1 MVRLKDLKDLTMLR
15 TLVSLL
21 VASAFSAQAATD
33 LKPQTEPAIKT
44 IQPQMLQWRRHFH
57 QYPELSNREVNT
69 AKKVAEHLK
78 SLGLEVQSGIAHHG
92 VLGVLKGAKPGP
104 TVALRADMDAL
115 PVTEQVDLPFASKV
129 RSTFN
134 GQEVGVMHACG
145 HDAHTAM
152 LMATASVLTQLKSQI
167 AGTILFVFQPAEE
180 GPPAG
185 EEGGAKLM
193 LKEGVF
199 AQYKP
204 DAIFGLHVWPGPAG
218 QLQVKSEGIMAA
230 ADSFNIT
237 VKGKQV
243 HGSSPWRGVD
253 PIAVTGQLITALHQ
267 IPARQLDV
275 TQAPAVLSVGQVH
288 GGMRWNIIPDEVK
301 LEGTVRTF
309 DPQMREQLLEKMQH
323 TSEHIAAASGAT
335 AEFHHHGFA
344 AVTWN
349 DATLTEWAMPTLQ
362 WAAGKAGVAPIKPI
376 TASEDFSFFQQ
387 EVPGVFFFLGIA
399 PDNTPVDQTAPN
411 HSPYFQV
418 NEKALENGVRALTGL
433 ALDYLANPA
442 KTDKKS

>member
-1 MVRLKDLKDLTMLR
+1 MRKVNQHRLQK
-15 TLVSLL
+15 TLLSLL
-21 VASAFSAQAATD
+21 LASVFSAQAATD
-33 LKPQTEPAIKT
+33 LKPQTESAIKT
-44 IQPQMLQWRRHFH
+44 IQPQMLEWRRHFH

-78 SLGLEVQSGIAHHG
+78 SLGLEVQTGIAHHG

-115 PVTEQVDLPFASKV
+115 PVTEQVDLAFASKV

-134 GQEVGVMHACG
+134 GQDVGVMHACG

-152 LMATASVLTQLKSQI
+152 LMATASVLTKLKADL

-199 AQYKP
+199 AKYKP

-288 GGMRWNIIPDEVK
+288 GGVRWNIIPDEVK
-301 LEGTVRTF
+301 LEGTIRTF
-309 DPQMREQLLEKMQH
+309 DPVMREQLLQKMQH

-335 AEFHHHGFA
+335 AEFHNHGFA

-349 DATLTEWAMPTLQ
+349 DATLTEWAMPSLQ
-362 WAAGKAGVAPIKPI
+362 WAAGQAGVAPIKPI

-399 PDNTPVDQTAPN
+399 PANTPVDKTAPN
-411 HSPYFQV
+411 HSPFFQV
-418 NEKALENGVRALTGL
+418 NEQALENGVRALTGL

-442 KTDKKS
+442 KTNKKD

>member
-1 MVRLKDLKDLTMLR
+1 MLR

-21 VASAFSAQAATD
+21 VAGVFSAQASTD
-33 LKPQTEPAIKT
+33 LKPQTESAIQS

-78 SLGLEVQSGIAHHG
+78 SLGLEVQTGIAHHG
-92 VLGVLKGAKPGP
+92 VLGVLKGTKPGP

-152 LMATASVLTQLKSQI
+152 LMATASVLTQLKSQL

-193 LKEGVF
+193 LKEGIF
-199 AQYKP
+199 AKYKP

-288 GGMRWNIIPDEVK
+288 GGVRWNIIPDEVK